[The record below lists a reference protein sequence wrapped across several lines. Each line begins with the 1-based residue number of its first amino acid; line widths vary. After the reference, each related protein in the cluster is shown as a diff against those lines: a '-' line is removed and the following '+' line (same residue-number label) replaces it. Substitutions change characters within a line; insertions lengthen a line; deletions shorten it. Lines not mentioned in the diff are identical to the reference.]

1 MAGRDAASRRE
12 GVVTIEFPWLWGR
25 FCSVLAWLASALLLI
40 GCRPAPEANVA
51 GYLLSTWLGTQPP
64 AVSTASPGAL
74 AGRVVDA
81 QGEPIAGATVLVA
94 QADGAPHQ
102 AITDADGRYRIVG
115 IPPEDGAGPWWR
127 RAMPSA
133 LAGLLDIPKL
143 ITIVADETTTA
154 PAWTL
159 APYLPAPLPDGLAAA
174 VNLRPTGAVLHAPQP
189 RAFRRSGRGRDSLR
203 V

>member
-1 MAGRDAASRRE
+1 MA
-12 GVVTIEFPWLWGR
+12 TIEFPWLWGR

-115 IPPEDGAGPWWR
+115 IPPGQYVPAAVAPGYAER
-127 RAMPSA
+127 A

-154 PAWTL
+154 PPSTL
-159 APYLPAPLPDGLAAA
+159 APYLRRPCPDGWPPPSICD
-174 VNLRPTGAVLHAPQP
+174 RPASTPQP
-189 RAFRRSGRGRDSLR
+189 RAFRPKRSRT
-203 V
+203 